1 MIEPRLVEQL
11 VGGKTLSGEDAA
23 ALMEQLERSNAYCM
37 PVALA
42 LQYLG
47 QGETQQAMYVL
58 RELLTC
64 LDKESE

>member
-1 MIEPRLVEQL
+1 
-11 VGGKTLSGEDAA
+11 
-23 ALMEQLERSNAYCM
+23 MEQLERSNAYCM